1 MYYLYEYSDI
11 LNKPYE
17 AFIFDTK
24 KNSFPIKPHFHH
36 YLEMIYMLSGNI
48 FLEADGKEY
57 YLKEG
62 DMFLIFS
69 NQIHAMYPS
78 SAQDAKYA
86 VIKYNASKL
95 TSPASFTPNIQSILN
110 LAKSE
115 HARVHF
121 HKNDPH
127 MDLCHKLFLN
137 CIDEMERKDIGY
149 DINIH
154 SYLCLNMT
162 NIIRIW
168 QAEGVNVYNSYE
180 HISVK
185 DYNIENILEYMESH
199 LRDNLKVTDLAK
211 ICNMS
216 YSHFARSFK
225 ALYGKSCKEYL
236 EILKIETAAEM
247 LRSTDLSI
255 NDISSELGYADASH
269 FIRTFKKYKN
279 STPKKAAQKCW
290 CKDSI

>member
-17 AFIFDTK
+17 AFVFDTT
-24 KNSFPIKPHFHH
+24 KNNFPIRPHFHH

-48 FLEADGKEY
+48 FLEANGKEY

-62 DMFLIFS
+62 DMFFIFS
-69 NQIHAMYPS
+69 NQIHAMYPTS
-78 SAQDAKYA
+78 NQCAKYA

-95 TSPASFTPNIQSILN
+95 TAPASFTPGIQSILN

-115 HARVHF
+115 NARVHF
-121 HKNDPH
+121 HNDDSH
-127 MDLCHKLFLN
+127 MNLCRELFLN
-137 CIDEMERKDIGY
+137 CIDEIERKEIGY

-154 SYLCLNMT
+154 SYLCLNMI

-168 QAEGVNVYNSYE
+168 QSEGLNINNSYK

-185 DYNIENILEYMESH
+185 DYNIANILEYMESH
-199 LRDNLKVTDLAK
+199 LGDSLKVADLAK

-225 ALYGKSCKEYL
+225 ALYGMSCKEYL
-236 EILKIETAAEM
+236 EILKIETADEM

-269 FIRTFKKYKN
+269 FIRTFKKHKKI
-279 STPKKAAQKCW
+279 TPKKAIISQ
-290 CKDSI
+290 